1 MEVEHLVTPSEKKQ
15 HRKAKSLI
23 QSLNSW
29 YENGL
34 LNLVNERIIFLQN
47 CAGCDRGSLASE
59 SVELRELLRRY
70 NFTVIGTKS
79 NIGFEKALYKLVQT
93 ATSRNLLF
101 LEEDWQIKT
110 DQLRGELQL
119 AEQMLDTNFVHV
131 VKFRSS
137 VDPGKPYCSEV
148 WQGFEHLMQEEAM
161 QGGDGVL
168 SILNAASWQ
177 QDDARVKEL
186 FGGRVWRCHPNF
198 LCGHSPVSAWTNNP
212 SMYRKDWFVENMLE
226 AAENSYHF
234 ESSINL
240 SPHLWSAQCWIVA
253 QGRGLFTHVDL
264 DKNIQDQSPCEI
276 PEIIIMDVNKT
287 SS

>member
-1 MEVEHLVTPSEKKQ
+1 
-15 HRKAKSLI
+15 
-23 QSLNSW
+23 
-29 YENGL
+29 
-34 LNLVNERIIFLQN
+34 
-47 CAGCDRGSLASE
+47 
-59 SVELRELLRRY
+59 
-70 NFTVIGTKS
+70 
-79 NIGFEKALYKLVQT
+79 
-93 ATSRNLLF
+93 
-101 LEEDWQIKT
+101 
-110 DQLRGELQL
+110 
-119 AEQMLDTNFVHV
+119 MLDTNFVHV

-276 PEIIIMDVNKT
+276 PEIIIMDVNKYKLRLKKKGC
-287 SS
+287 

>member
-1 MEVEHLVTPSEKKQ
+1 MILS
-15 HRKAKSLI
+15 SC
-23 QSLNSW
+23 
-29 YENGL
+29 
-34 LNLVNERIIFLQN
+34 RIVQDAIVGTKVLK
-47 CAGCDRGSLASE
+47 
-59 SVELRELLRRY
+59 RELLQRY

-226 AAENSYHF
+226 AAEK
-234 ESSINL
+234 IRIIL
-240 SPHLWSAQCWIVA
+240 KAQSTFHHIYGA
-253 QGRGLFTHVDL
+253 RNAG
-264 DKNIQDQSPCEI
+264 
-276 PEIIIMDVNKT
+276 
-287 SS
+287 